1 VYDTYGP
8 QARAWA
14 AREIGIEPAPWQA
27 YVIDNILRHDK
38 KGDLIARNA
47 LIGCGRQNGKSIIVR
62 VLIGWML
69 DEGRCLPPFQGWTE
83 ILAGAHD
90 AKQARIIYSGVFND
104 LSGIKRWRDASKGG
118 RFERTVKLT
127 ELFGIRAG
135 NLTLDTITSQ
145 PGSVRGHSAG
155 LVALDECLTQRDWSL
170 YTALSPVVS
179 AQRSPLII
187 LTSTAGDAESI
198 FLRQFYDRLVRQAT
212 GDEDPDPTFYG
223 AWWQSENPD
232 AQLDWTQIRQ
242 ANPALGDGRL
252 TDAAIRTEFGI
263 LPPDSWRRERLN
275 HWSDTAADSAFAP
288 GLWAACR
295 TDQPLIGLSG
305 PYALGVDVAPGW
317 ERATI
322 TVAGVR
328 EDQRIGVEVYRDIR
342 GSDGSPVTADRLVA
356 EIAAFPDPVAVI
368 AYDGVSGAAPRF
380 QRDAAESGRPYDE
393 LTSRTMTSA
402 CMDITEM
409 IQSARLA
416 VGDPLI
422 DAQVPNVVRKAF
434 GDMFR
439 FTRTASTGPIDAVLA
454 MTFAAHAIARTQ
466 MPPQIFF

>member
-1 VYDTYGP
+1 
-8 QARAWA
+8 
-14 AREIGIEPAPWQA
+14 
-27 YVIDNILRHDK
+27 
-38 KGDLIARNA
+38 
-47 LIGCGRQNGKSIIVR
+47 
-62 VLIGWML
+62 M
-69 DEGRCLPPFQGWTE
+69 
-83 ILAGAHD
+83 
-90 AKQARIIYSGVFND
+90 
-104 LSGIKRWRDASKGG
+104 
-118 RFERTVKLT
+118 
-127 ELFGIRAG
+127 
-135 NLTLDTITSQ
+135 
-145 PGSVRGHSAG
+145 
-155 LVALDECLTQRDWSL
+155 
-170 YTALSPVVS
+170 
-179 AQRSPLII
+179 I
-187 LTSTAGDAESI
+187 LTSTAGTAESVV
-198 FLRQFYDRLVRQAT
+198 LRSFYDRLVRQASK
-212 GDEDPDPTFYG
+212 DEDPDPTFYG
-223 AWWQSENPD
+223 AWWQSEDPD
-232 AQLDWTQIRQ
+232 AKLDWAQLAQ

-275 HWSDTAADSAFAP
+275 HWVDTAADGAFAP

-295 TDQPLIGLSG
+295 TDRPLDGLSG

-328 EDQRIGVEVYRDIR
+328 PDSRIGVEVYRDIR

-356 EIAAFPDPVAVI
+356 EIAAFPDPVSVI
-368 AYDGVSGAAPRF
+368 AYDSVSGAAPRF
-380 QRDAAESGRPYDE
+380 RRDAEESGRPWDE

-439 FTRTASTGPIDAVLA
+439 FTRTASVGPIDAVLA

-466 MPPQIFF
+466 APPQIFF